1 MDQQKGTF
9 STQEALRFIQSPAG
23 QELMRLLQNS
33 SDPRV
38 EKVKQQAAGG
48 DIEQA
53 AQMLRQMAD
62 SGQIKQLLS
71 HLGG

>member
-53 AQMLRQMAD
+53 AQMLRQMAE

-71 HLGG
+71 QLGG

>member
-71 HLGG
+71 QLGG